1 MTFDGLT
8 GIGMKPLEYTAA
20 GWPAVGGDV
29 LDILAGDPAKG
40 KFGKA
45 LEHFPDPEVG
55 KYDYI
60 YIVVYKHGFM
70 CNTLLLLGKP
80 V

>member
-1 MTFDGLT
+1 
-8 GIGMKPLEYTAA
+8 MKPLEYTAA

-45 LEHFPDPEVG
+45 LEHFPDPKVG
-55 KYDYI
+55 KYDY
-60 YIVVYKHGFM
+60 
-70 CNTLLLLGKP
+70 
-80 V
+80 